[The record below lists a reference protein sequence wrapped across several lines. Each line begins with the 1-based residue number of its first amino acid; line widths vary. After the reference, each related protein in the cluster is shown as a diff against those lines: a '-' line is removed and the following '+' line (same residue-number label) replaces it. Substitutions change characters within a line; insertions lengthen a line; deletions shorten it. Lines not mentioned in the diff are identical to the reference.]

1 MRILDGERSDTN
13 KIMHGNYVYHQDYR
27 YLNIYRCSQRRR
39 EIKCHATLI
48 VGENAE
54 EMVVGGI
61 HNHDPSPSVVD
72 DSSLREEIKRLT
84 RETLDSSTD
93 ILRTASLL

>member
-1 MRILDGERSDTN
+1 M
-13 KIMHGNYVYHQDYR
+13 
-27 YLNIYRCSQRRR
+27 
-39 EIKCHATLI
+39 LI

-72 DSSLREEIKRLT
+72 DSALREEIKRLA